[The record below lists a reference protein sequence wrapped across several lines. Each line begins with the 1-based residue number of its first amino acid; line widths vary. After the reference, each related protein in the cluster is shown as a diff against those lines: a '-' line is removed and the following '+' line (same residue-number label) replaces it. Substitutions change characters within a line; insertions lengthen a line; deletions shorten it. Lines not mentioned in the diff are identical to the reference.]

1 MPIQQG
7 IKCCHNVITLT
18 RFYHF
23 KCSASG
29 EIKSKKIFLC
39 YSWNRHTD
47 RHTQSALPYPSCG
60 YASRHRNKETG
71 GVKQDVIVT
80 DSSGIGR
87 ISTWGDAMLSFLI
100 FYGEGNYGEGISIPK
115 L

>member
-29 EIKSKKIFLC
+29 EIKSKKFFLWDH
-39 YSWNRHTD
+39 Y
-47 RHTQSALPYPSCG
+47 Y
-60 YASRHRNKETG
+60 
-71 GVKQDVIVT
+71 
-80 DSSGIGR
+80 GIKSL
-87 ISTWGDAMLSFLI
+87 IKSLI
-100 FYGEGNYGEGISIPK
+100 FTSYECNSAKIYQFEVQYKFEVQYVHVLLYSATTK
-115 L
+115 ESRTFDFLRFCEYLLN